1 MKIDAINFGA
11 YTAPAPAENVKA
23 EETNNTSIDEYDDTR
38 IAKPLLKEPS
48 VDNPIERTNGT
59 VEDLIALQ
67 QSTEKMAQ
75 SYGFPSVQA
84 AQEATTQSSSSSQSS
99 SAVSAV
105 SSVSSGGINA

>member
-38 IAKPLLKEPS
+38 MAKPLLNEPG
-48 VDNPIERTNGT
+48 VENPIERTNGT

-75 SYGFPSVQA
+75 SYGFPNVQA
-84 AQEATTQSSSSSQSS
+84 AQEATLPASSSTST

-105 SSVSSGGINA
+105 SSVSAGGINA